1 MAAAPHQTS
10 PRAKRV
16 SADRGQLA
24 NTLRNLWPF
33 IWPADRSDLKLRV
46 LWALAA
52 LVVAK
57 IVTVC
62 VPFTYKWATDA
73 LVATTGSAA
82 NAGLLAAASVPI
94 VFVLAYGVGR
104 VLMSLFNQ
112 LRDIVFARVGVNA
125 ERELGVKAFV
135 HLHGLSLRY
144 HLSRKTGGLSR
155 VMARGVGGLA
165 SVVHAVLMNS
175 IPTALEF
182 LFSATI
188 IWWHFGPAYLAVVA
202 ATVVLYIAYTVRV
215 ADKRL
220 AIQRLENEL
229 DRDAHT
235 RAIDSLINF
244 ETVKYFGNE
253 RLETERF
260 NSIMRQ
266 YEDASVKSATS
277 LATLNFGQAAIFTV
291 GMTAC
296 MILAAMAITRGEQTL
311 GDFVLINALL
321 AQLAVPLNFAGMI
334 YREIRRGLG
343 DLEELFG
350 VLDLDPEIVD
360 RPGAPPLA
368 VAAGTVRF
376 ENVDFRYDPDRAV
389 LNNVSFEVPAGK
401 TVAIVGPSG
410 AGKSTIARLLFRF
423 YDVTGGRILV
433 DGQDIRE
440 VTQESL
446 RGAIGMVPQDTVL
459 FNDTIAYNIRYGR
472 NEASAEE
479 VRAAAETAQIGRF
492 IESLPKGYDTEV
504 GERGLKLSGG
514 EKQRVAIARTV
525 LKAPPILI
533 FDEATSALDT
543 RTERDIQKA
552 LDRVAAGRTTLIVAH
567 RLSTIIH
574 ADQILVFEAG
584 RVVERGTH
592 AQLLGENGL
601 YASMWNRQ
609 QEAAEAAERLRRA
622 EEAELAIGEAAP
634 VAAK

>member
-1 MAAAPHQTS
+1 MTIVPQPNPQA
-10 PRAKRV
+10 AKRV
-16 SADRGQLA
+16 SADRGQLLR
-24 NTLRNLWPF
+24 TLRNLWPF
-33 IWPADRSDLKLRV
+33 IWPADRADLKMRV
-46 LWALAA
+46 VWALVA
-52 LVVAK
+52 LILAK
-57 IVTVC
+57 IVTVF
-62 VPFTYKWATDA
+62 VPFFYKWATDA
-73 LVATTGSAA
+73 LVAATGSQAA
-82 NAGLLAAASVPI
+82 AGMIATASVPI
-94 VFVLAYGVGR
+94 MFVVAYGVGR
-104 VLMSLFNQ
+104 VLMSFFNQ
-112 LRDIVFARVGVNA
+112 LRDIVFARVSVNA

-144 HLSRKTGGLSR
+144 HLSRRTGGLSR
-155 VMARGVGGLA
+155 IMARGVGGLA

-175 IPTALEF
+175 VPTVIEF

-188 IWWHFGPAYLAVVA
+188 ILLHFGPLYLAVVA

-215 ADKRL
+215 ADARL

-235 RAIDSLINF
+235 KAIDSLINY

-253 RLETERF
+253 RLETDRF
-260 NSIMRQ
+260 NSVMRQ
-266 YEDASVKSATS
+266 YEDAAVKSATT
-277 LATLNFGQAAIFTV
+277 LAGLNFGQAAIFTV
-291 GMTAC
+291 GMTVC
-296 MILAAMAITRGEQTL
+296 MGLSAMAIVRGEQTL

-360 RPGAPPLA
+360 QPGARPLA
-368 VAAGTVRF
+368 IGAGTVRF
-376 ENVDFRYDPDRAV
+376 ENVDFRYDPDRTV
-389 LNNVSFEVPAGK
+389 MSNVSFEVPAGH

-423 YDVTGGRILV
+423 YDVSGGRILI

-440 VTQESL
+440 VTQDSL
-446 RGAIGMVPQDTVL
+446 RRAIGMVPQDTVL

-472 NEASAEE
+472 NEASQDE

-543 RTERDIQKA
+543 RTEREIQKA
-552 LDRVAAGRTTLIVAH
+552 LDRVASGRTTLIVAH

-574 ADQILVFEAG
+574 ADQILVLDAG

-592 AQLLGENGL
+592 ARLLADKGL

-622 EEAELAIGEAAP
+622 EEAELAIGDAAP